1 VLVVIAWG
9 PTPATQKVLPVLF
22 MIGLL
27 IVGMEILRRQAARE
41 HPDAS
46 REESMLRLRAWFSG
60 LRGRGPAPVG
70 GDPIEQLERLGR
82 LREQGIIDAAEFERE
97 KVRILG
103 HSPAAAG

>member
-1 VLVVIAWG
+1 MLVVIAWG

-27 IVGMEILRRQAARE
+27 IVGMEVLRRQTARE
-41 HPDAS
+41 HPNAS

-60 LRGRGPAPVG
+60 LRGRGRAPVG

-82 LREQGIIDAAEFERE
+82 LREQGLLEPAEFERQKE
-97 KVRILG
+97 RIL
-103 HSPAAAG
+103 A